1 MVRNRPDSTVQEQR
15 DEYDPY
21 KFDRPRGVLTE
32 RDRKY
37 LCGVSDVEP
46 KSHHERRVREEIRGR
61 VLHANLDYA
70 ILAYNLSERDR
81 DLIRDKSPRFLTSRK
96 HQIAFQLFAGGYN
109 YGTLQSVVEL
119 GVKRGMWRDGYD
131 ADVEVDFDVRFDPS
145 TGVPDATMENV
156 DEAVKQSS
164 KRQLRDML
172 YSGIITDEE
181 FAEEI
186 QRRRSTE

>member
-1 MVRNRPDSTVQEQR
+1 MARNRPDSAVQEQR

-21 KFDRPRGVLTE
+21 KFDRPRGVITE

-46 KSHHERRVREEIRGR
+46 KSHHERRVREEIRER

-81 DLIRDKSPRFLTSRK
+81 DLIRDKTGRFRDAAK
-96 HQIAFQLFAGGYN
+96 HQIAFQFFANGYN
-109 YGTLQSVVEL
+109 YGMFHRPIEL

-131 ADVEVDFDVRFDPS
+131 VDVDVEFDVRFDPS
-145 TGVPDATMENV
+145 TGVPDETMENV
-156 DEAVKQSS
+156 DETVEQSS
-164 KRQLRDML
+164 KKQLRDML
-172 YSGIITDEE
+172 YSGIITDEQ

-186 QRRRSTE
+186 QRRKSSE